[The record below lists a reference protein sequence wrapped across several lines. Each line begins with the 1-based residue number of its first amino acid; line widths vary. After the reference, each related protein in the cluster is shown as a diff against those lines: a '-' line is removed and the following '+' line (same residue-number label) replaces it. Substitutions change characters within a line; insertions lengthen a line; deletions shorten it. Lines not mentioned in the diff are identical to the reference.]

1 MYLTQGLHRAIA
13 IRPHA
18 IATIFRDRR
27 RTFAQLG
34 DRVSRLAG
42 GLQKLGLA
50 PGARICMLA
59 LNSDRYLEY
68 YLGTYWAGFCVNP
81 ANVRW
86 TAPEIAYSLEDSE
99 TSICIVD
106 DQFVPMVA
114 DLRERCRAL
123 KLV

>member
-13 IRPHA
+13 VRPDA
-18 IATIFRDRR
+18 VATIFRDRR
-27 RTFAQLG
+27 HTFSQLG
-34 DRVSRLAG
+34 NRVSRLAG
-42 GLQKLGLA
+42 GLRGLGLD

-86 TAPEIAYSLEDSE
+86 SAAEIAYSLDDSD
-99 TSICIVD
+99 TTVCIVD

-114 DLRERCRAL
+114 GGPIAL
-123 KLV
+123 